1 MFSYRILSQIDALM
15 FRLVNWKKRDNLI
28 EVDPQKM
35 RKLGLRPGDH
45 ISASQMAAI
54 AKIPMAV
61 I

>member
-1 MFSYRILSQIDALM
+1 MFEYQILNPFETLIRQLTK
-15 FRLVNWKKRDNLI
+15 WKRGNLI

-35 RKLGLRPGDH
+35 RKLGLRPGDT

-54 AKIPMAV
+54 SVVPMAV

>member
-1 MFSYRILSQIDALM
+1 MFEYQLLSPVDTLVYRLT
-15 FRLVNWKKRDNLI
+15 NWTKRGSLI
-28 EVDPQKM
+28 EVDSREM

-54 AKIPMAV
+54 SVVPMAV

>member
-1 MFSYRILSQIDALM
+1 MFEYQLLGPIDALM
-15 FRLVNWKKRDNLI
+15 FQLCNWKKRGNLI
-28 EVDPQKM
+28 EVDSLKM

-54 AKIPMAV
+54 SVVPMAV